1 MRKVLA
7 VCVTASVLALT
18 ACGSGTTTLSKV
30 DVKPAADEQTA
41 PEVSFDAP
49 LLTDKEEAVTVVEG
63 DGADIKDGDTIDI
76 QSGLYKTIDG
86 HLTNENFTGSTTPMP
101 VDEAL
106 KAQMPALYDTLL
118 KSQVGD
124 WIAYAAIDGVQ
135 QPDGTMKEPEAG
147 SRAERLIVIKIA
159 DSVSASKPLSQDEVK
174 KLKDEGK
181 LPTVKTGKGDPAIT
195 IPKDTEAPAGLA
207 VDVLE
212 EGTGPATTDTSSASV
227 HYHGV
232 RWEDGKKFDGNF
244 GSDKGFEM
252 KMSGGVIKGWLE
264 GLKGLKEG
272 SKVLLSIPADM
283 AYGKNPQ
290 PGQPEG
296 PLVFYVEL
304 DKVTTS
310 K

>member
-7 VCVTASVLALT
+7 VCATASVLALVS
-18 ACGSGTTTLSKV
+18 CGSGSSSLSKV
-30 DVKPAADEQTA
+30 EVKPAADEQTA
-41 PEVSFDAP
+41 PEVNFKAP

-63 DGADIKDGDTIDI
+63 DGADIKEGDTIDI

-86 HLTNENFTGSTTPMP
+86 QLTNENFTGATTQMP
-101 VDEAL
+101 VDAAL
-106 KAQMPALYDTLL
+106 KEQMPELYETLL
-118 KSQVGD
+118 TSQVGD

-135 QPDGTMKEPEAG
+135 QPDGSVAEPAEGA
-147 SRAERLIVIKIA
+147 RAERLIVIKIA
-159 DSVSASKPLSQDEVK
+159 ESEAATQPLTQDEVK

-244 GSDKGFEM
+244 GSDAGFEM
-252 KMSGGVIKGWLE
+252 QMSGGVIKGWLE

-304 DKVTTS
+304 DKVTES

>member
-18 ACGSGTTTLSKV
+18 ACGSGTTSLSKV
-30 DVKPAADEQTA
+30 DVKPAADEKSA
-41 PEVSFDAP
+41 PEVSFKAP

-63 DGADIKDGDTIDI
+63 DGADIKDGDTIEI

-86 HLTNENFTGSTTPMP
+86 HLTNENFTGDTTPMP
-101 VDEAL
+101 VDDAL
-106 KAQMPALYDTLL
+106 KTQMPALYDTLL

-124 WIAYAAIDGVQ
+124 WIAYAAIDGTQ
-135 QPDGTMKEPEAG
+135 QADGSMSEPEAG
-147 SRAERLIVIKIA
+147 ARAERLIVIKIA
-159 DSVSASKPLSQDEVK
+159 DSESASKPLSQDEVK
-174 KLKDEGK
+174 KLKDAGK
-181 LPTVKTGKGDPAIT
+181 LPTVKTGKGDPKIT
-195 IPKDTEAPAGLA
+195 IPKDTEAPAGLV

-212 EGTGPATTDTSSASV
+212 EGTGPETTPTASATV

-244 GSDKGFEM
+244 GSDEGFEM
-252 KMSGGVIKGWLE
+252 NMSQGVIKGWLE
-264 GLKGLKEG
+264 GFKGLKEG
-272 SKVLLSIPADM
+272 SKFLLSIPTDM

-304 DKVTTS
+304 DKVTDS